1 MKLEMNYKKKLQK
14 NRNMSKLNNMLLN
27 NQWVSEEIK
36 EELKTYLETNENGHT
51 TIQNLWDAG
60 KTFLR
65 GEVHSNKCLS
75 QEIREV
81 SNKQPNFIPQG
92 TRKRRTKEAK
102 N

>member
-1 MKLEMNYKKKLQK
+1 MH
-14 NRNMSKLNNMLLN
+14 RLNNMLLN

-36 EELKTYLETNENGHT
+36 EEIKTYLETHGNGHT
-51 TIQNLWDAG
+51 TIQHLWDVG

-65 GEVHSNKCLS
+65 EEVHSNKCLS
-75 QEIREV
+75 QETRDV